1 MVRPMTDPDDR
12 THMPM
17 PTPPPDD
24 FDFDVETEAMA
35 DGRRIQYYRWPE
47 PATPQDETSEDAR
60 V

>member
-1 MVRPMTDPDDR
+1 MTDPDDR

-17 PTPPPDD
+17 PMPPPDD
-24 FDFDVETEAMA
+24 FDFDVETEAMV